1 MAPGGEPAGRGKSPA
16 GRGGRGGK
24 SPGRRGRTGAVAGER
39 TEIRRPIVGSYPCPT
54 SRHEAREFPRPFSC
68 DAALDPRPSCSGRFL
83 QGRDQ
88 RRQGPMPLD
97 PAKLALGTLEARRAP
112 PSPHL
117 PVTPPRHAGRDPP
130 RYREGRLDRIGR
142 RQRPPHAPGPP
153 SRTTVSVSTNP
164 SRRLEAA
171 SGLIRSSQR
180 VVASSDALAAS

>member
-1 MAPGGEPAGRGKSPA
+1 
-16 GRGGRGGK
+16 
-24 SPGRRGRTGAVAGER
+24 
-39 TEIRRPIVGSYPCPT
+39 
-54 SRHEAREFPRPFSC
+54 
-68 DAALDPRPSCSGRFL
+68 
-83 QGRDQ
+83 
-88 RRQGPMPLD
+88 MPLD

-142 RQRPPHAPGPP
+142 RQRPPQRPGPP

-171 SGLIRSSQR
+171 SGSDPPANGSSPPATPWRPRSPSRGMPPTAPLQLG
-180 VVASSDALAAS
+180 VVLLRDVCFDVALLVDLTALDHAILTPGPASRPRAGPWRRRAPGAAEHSLGHGRGRLESA